1 MISIVPRREKPCG
14 GRKAMPGVSL
24 PWLLQLSSAGCL
36 PGLKVSAPH
45 NMDRFSL
52 TLLPTGSRSTKSS
65 TPWVLDTCIFRN
77 NAFVDKFTS
86 DHPFQMCHLLPVGT
100 LIEGC
105 YQQEGAGAV
114 GERCPCQ
121 KRCTRQR
128 GRDTLGFSLSPI
140 LQSPVVSTI
149 G

>member
-1 MISIVPRREKPCG
+1 
-14 GRKAMPGVSL
+14 MPGVSL

-36 PGLKVSAPH
+36 PGLKVSAPR

-65 TPWVLDTCIFRN
+65 TPWVLDTCIFRSS
-77 NAFVDKFTS
+77 AFVDKFTS
-86 DHPFQMCHLLPVGT
+86 NHPFQMCHLLPVGT
-100 LIEGC
+100 RIEGC
-105 YQQEGAGAV
+105 YQQKGAGAV

-128 GRDTLGFSLSPI
+128 GRDTHTWLLPFSHP
-140 LQSPVVSTI
+140 PVSCRVYHWLIPVSRQLARAC
-149 G
+149 